1 MNRSSPLRLAAYLG
15 HMREAIERC
24 LTYVQ
29 GMDEASFM
37 ADPKTQDAVIRG
49 FEVIGEA
56 ASNIKRHFPDFA
68 RQQPD
73 LPLGMAIGMRNALSH
88 GYFTVDLQMVWRSIH
103 ADLPPLLDLVRRLME
118 PPGPS

>member
-1 MNRSSPLRLAAYLG
+1 M
-15 HMREAIERC
+15 HEAIERC
-24 LTYVQ
+24 QTYVQ

-68 RQQPD
+68 REQPD

-103 ADLPPLLDLVRRLME
+103 ADLPPLLDLVRRLLE